1 MLPSSA
7 HLFAFIA
14 ALALIAIVS
23 IGFFTSNLHNKI
35 QILED
40 QLRSKIGEYNF
51 ELIVISAPLTIC
63 GYPNF
68 SWQIDTL
75 SEKNTHFFT
84 NIVVDGSEDRT
95 TNDHDIKFMAG
106 TSAHI

>member
-1 MLPSSA
+1 MLYLHVHLALLPSSS

-51 ELIVISAPLTIC
+51 GLIVISAPLTIC

-68 SWQIDTL
+68 S
-75 SEKNTHFFT
+75 
-84 NIVVDGSEDRT
+84 
-95 TNDHDIKFMAG
+95 
-106 TSAHI
+106 